1 MPAELHQ
8 SGVHLDYTPAGAV
21 SAGAVVNLGGAS
33 SPLVGIVNND
43 IAANQKGSVCI
54 AGVYKLDKKSATAMA
69 IGDTVAYD
77 ISADEVVPDGDAGD
91 DFDIGKVAYAAGAS
105 DASVYVLINGSAI

>member
-8 SGVHLDYTPAGAV
+8 SGVHLDYTPASAV

-33 SPLVGIVNND
+33 TPLVGIVNND

-54 AGVYKLDKKSATAMA
+54 AGVYKLDKKSATAMSA
-69 IGDTVAYD
+69 GDAVAYD

-91 DFDIGKVAYAAGAS
+91 DFDIGKVAYAAAAS
-105 DASVYVLINGSAI
+105 DASVFVLINGSAI

>member
-8 SGVHLDYTPAGAV
+8 SGVHLDYTPASGV

-33 SPLVGIVNND
+33 SALVGVVNND
-43 IAANQKGSVCI
+43 IIANQKGSVCI

-69 IGDTVAYD
+69 IGDEVSYD
-77 ISADEVVPDGDAGD
+77 ISADEVVPAADAAA
-91 DFDIGKVAYAAGAS
+91 DFAIGKVAYAAASS
-105 DASVYVLINGSAI
+105 DASVYVLLNGSAI